1 MTADIEM
8 QMQCKYFKLISS
20 DYAKPQINLQQWHK
34 IHGGSQSPKPETRN
48 PNPSALA
55 KSVVSTATA
64 ATNNN
69 KKQHRR
75 IGTTTESNGELRAE
89 CVKRSRGQN
98 LLWAKFSWKSAW
110 FTGRVAANSQREGV
124 GGMEGSCNKIIS
136 LARLSN

>member
-34 IHGGSQSPKPETRN
+34 IHGGSQCPKPETRN

-64 ATNNN
+64 TTNNNNNKKNN

-89 CVKRSRGQN
+89 CVKRSRGQ
-98 LLWAKFSWKSAW
+98 
-110 FTGRVAANSQREGV
+110 
-124 GGMEGSCNKIIS
+124 
-136 LARLSN
+136 